1 MRYPEKHEHTDAQ
14 SQQWIR
20 GFFVDEELTED
31 YVIGAGASRKQLR
44 HIEEVHISGGASR
57 LG

>member
-1 MRYPEKHEHTDAQ
+1 MNIQ